1 MAAARVLVLGA
12 TGQLGADVVDAFGL
26 AGWDVLGLGH
36 SDVDITD
43 GPAVLA
49 AVSAADP
56 SLVVNTAAF
65 HHLDRCE
72 EDQASAYAVNA
83 IGARNVAA
91 AAEEMGA
98 ALIHIST
105 DYVFDGAK
113 GSPYDERDLPGALN
127 VYGASKLA
135 GEQLVRAVCPRS
147 FVVRTSGLYG
157 PRPCR
162 AKGGL
167 NFPRLMLK
175 LAVQRGELTVVTDE
189 VVGPTYTPDLARQLV
204 ALSATNGYGVVH
216 ATGVG
221 QVSWHAFAKETLRL
235 AGLSDVPIH
244 EATSA
249 TMARKVRRPAYSIL
263 AHRRLQELDVMVMRP
278 WQEALTEYVASL
290 IEAEPGEPNDPYQR
304 TGLGRPETQ
313 KESA

>member
-1 MAAARVLVLGA
+1 MAAPRVLVLGA

-26 AGWDVLGLGH
+26 AGWDVIGLGH
-36 SDVDITD
+36 SDVDVTD

-49 AVSAADP
+49 AVSAVHP

-83 IGARNVAA
+83 IGAHTVAA
-91 AAEEMGA
+91 AAEDTGA

-113 GSPYDERDLPGALN
+113 GSPYDERDLPGPLN

-135 GEQLVRAVCPRS
+135 GEHLVQAICPRA

-175 LAVQRGELTVVTDE
+175 LAAEQGQLTVVTDE

-204 ALSATNGYGVVH
+204 ALAATDGYGIVH

-221 QVSWHAFAKETLRL
+221 EVSWHAFAKETLRL
-235 AGLSDVPIH
+235 AGLSGVAVH
-244 EATSA
+244 EATTT
-249 TMARKVRRPAYSIL
+249 TMVRKVRRPAYSIL
-263 AHRRLQELDVMVMRP
+263 AHRRLQELDIVVMRP
-278 WQEALTEYVASL
+278 WQEALAEYVASL
-290 IEAEPGEPNDPYQR
+290 TEAERGEPTNLFQP
-304 TGLGRPETQ
+304 TGLGRTGAQ